1 MRKKRRLFR
10 DPIIKLILAALLA
23 NIAGC
28 TTYVTP
34 PDLNAQTGATL
45 DGSRYAPLPNQIPI
59 RAEPEYI
66 DGQHIFSNAM
76 TSDRSLLL
84 APGPHTIKV
93 LVARYIWPPVTDED
107 VFNVDLEAG
116 KKYTIK
122 ADFPVPDVDSTGH
135 AWPWP
140 NKSYVWIETSGV
152 PITQKLI
159 IILQG
164 PPQQPVVIPIF
175 IH

>member
-1 MRKKRRLFR
+1 MKLKHH
-10 DPIIKLILAALLA
+10 PIIKFAAATLLA
-23 NIAGC
+23 TVTAC

-34 PDLNAQTGATL
+34 PSLNAQNGATL
-45 DGSRYAPLPNQIPI
+45 NGSRYAPLPNQIPI

-66 DGQHIFSNAM
+66 DGQHIFSNVE

-84 APGPHTIKV
+84 SPGPHTIKV
-93 LVARYIWPPVTDED
+93 LVARYTWPPVTDED
-107 VFNVDLEAG
+107 VFNVNLEAG
-116 KKYTIK
+116 KTYTLK

-152 PITQKLI
+152 PITHKLI

-164 PPQQPVVIPIF
+164 PPPQPVIIPIF